1 MNSDPERTPR
11 YEPIVH
17 DYLQLGLR
25 FGRIVDGFVDSWF
38 GDPELSRHVANESL
52 ATPAELAAE
61 ASRLLA
67 QLPDS
72 GIDASRQRF
81 LAAQLTALRC
91 AAGRLAGTEVSFRTE
106 VQRYFEVEIAMGDP
120 DRYADAHR
128 AIAELLPGSG
138 DLRAKIDAYSERNHV
153 PADRL
158 RQCAEAVSDELRS
171 TVGPLFGLPATESV
185 DYEVV
190 HGKPWNAFN
199 HYRGD
204 FQSTV
209 TLNDQAGRAVA
220 ALPVLVTH
228 ESYPGHHTDH
238 CLKEAGLVR
247 GQGQGEHL
255 ISLVNTPQ
263 CLVAEG
269 MGELALTA
277 VRGAGWGKW
286 TAQILSE
293 NGVRLDGE
301 LTERLLEHIKQLLP
315 ARQDAAL
322 MLHDRGADMDEVVEY
337 LRHWLLLPRD
347 RAEHMVRFL
356 TDPLWRA
363 YTVTYIEGARLVEAW
378 LDIRSPKESVA
389 DRYRTLLHE
398 PKLPSELQ
406 ADLDACPGRSQQ
418 AAQRAD
424 G

>member
-1 MNSDPERTPR
+1 MNADPRRTPP
-11 YEPIVH
+11 YETIVR

-25 FGRIVDGFVDSWF
+25 FGRLVDGFVDCWF
-38 GDPELSRHVANESL
+38 GDPELSRQVADEPL
-52 ATPAELAAE
+52 ATPAELAGE
-61 ASRLLA
+61 TSRLLTE
-67 QLPDS
+67 LPAS
-72 GIDASRQRF
+72 GLDASRQRF

-91 AAGRLAGTEVSFRTE
+91 AASRLAGTEVSFRTE
-106 VQRYFEVEIAMGDP
+106 VHRYFEVEIAMGDP
-120 DRYADAHR
+120 ERYADAHR
-128 AIAELLPGSG
+128 AIAELLPGPG

-158 RQCAEAVSDELRS
+158 RQCVQAVSGELRRI
-171 TVGPLFGLPATESV
+171 VGPLFGLPATESI
-185 DYEVV
+185 DYQVV

-199 HYRGD
+199 RYRGD
-204 FQSTV
+204 FRSTV

-247 GQGQGEHL
+247 GRGRGEHL

-277 VRGAGWGKW
+277 VMGSGWGKW
-286 TAQILSE
+286 TAEILSE
-293 NGVRLDGE
+293 EGVPIDGE
-301 LTERLLEHIKQLLP
+301 LTERLLAHIKQLLP
-315 ARQDAAL
+315 ARQDAAI
-322 MLHDRGADMDEVVEY
+322 MLHDRGADIDEVTEY
-337 LRHWLLLPRD
+337 LRHWLLLPGD

-378 LDIRSPKESVA
+378 LETRPPTESVA

-398 PKLPSELQ
+398 PKLPSTLR
-406 ADLDACPGRSQQ
+406 ADLDACPGR
-418 AAQRAD
+418 